1 MRANLF
7 KHAAGC
13 SHALVWPWA
22 PGAVRSEGVP
32 ALQEGAFLLAHLN
45 EALSRTALLVQPL
58 RLPDGVRRHF
68 DYSTPRTGFP
78 QWRRQVATILICSR
92 KGADRCTH
100 CACCAARPP
109 W

>member
-1 MRANLF
+1 MF
-7 KHAAGC
+7 QYAAGC

-22 PGAVRSEGVP
+22 PGAVRAEGVP

-68 DYSTPRTGFP
+68 DYSLPRTQGFQ
-78 QWRRQVATILICSR
+78 QWRRQL
-92 KGADRCTH
+92 
-100 CACCAARPP
+100 PP
-109 W
+109 S